1 MPERRHLH
9 FDIADRQ
16 YELRDTAA
24 PDDFVL
30 ARRDSPVP
38 FPANA
43 LAYCAD
49 MQAERVLYSMHGP
62 GVAALFQAPFLY
74 AAQLCDAGQVVTVP
88 FERLPDVDPCIDCR
102 PTLIFSPGRAGST
115 LLARLLRAC
124 GANCAS
130 EPDML
135 SQICRF
141 EREDR
146 MRIGPDTEIAL
157 LHACL
162 AALCRLLGPSP
173 FIKLR
178 SHCNA
183 RPLPL
188 IEAAAHAPAILLM
201 RRMDPWALSRHLAFG
216 EAAASVASVLRHTL
230 DAADK
235 LLGLPEPPRIL
246 WFEDLRANPLAVLR
260 RLLPDTPLD
269 PLAIARVMATDSQ
282 AGTSVARN
290 ELAAATAEPGF
301 TEHFRAAWDS
311 ACVGAEW
318 SEATLALLAEVSA
331 ECRPFSRR
339 IQASA
344 RSAP

>member
-1 MPERRHLH
+1 MPDRRLLH

-62 GVAALFQAPFLY
+62 DVAALFQAPFLY
-74 AAQLCDAGQVVTVP
+74 AAQLCDAHQVVTVP
-88 FERLPDVDPCIDCR
+88 FERLPEIDTSIACS

-124 GANCAS
+124 GARCAS

-146 MRIGPDTEIAL
+146 MRIGPETEIAL
-157 LHACL
+157 LHACV
-162 AALCRLLGPSP
+162 AALCRLLGPNP
-173 FIKLR
+173 FVKLR

-188 IEAAAHAPAILLM
+188 IASAAHAPAILLM
-201 RRMDPWALSRHLAFG
+201 RRMDPWALSRHRAFG
-216 EAAASVASVLRHTL
+216 ESAASVASVLRHTL

-246 WFEDLRANPLAVLR
+246 WFEDLRAHPLAVLR
-260 RLLPDTPLD
+260 GLLPDTPLD
-269 PLAIARVMATDSQ
+269 PMATARVMATDSQ
-282 AGTSVARN
+282 AGTAIGRR
-290 ELAAATAEPGF
+290 ELAAATAEPNF
-301 TEHFRAAWDS
+301 TEDFRSAWQL
-311 ACVGAEW
+311 ACAGAEW
-318 SEATLALLAEVSA
+318 SDATLALVAEVSG
-331 ECRPFSRR
+331 
-339 IQASA
+339 
-344 RSAP
+344 

>member
-1 MPERRHLH
+1 MPDRRLLH

-16 YELRDTAA
+16 QELRGTAA

-30 ARRDSPVP
+30 ARRDTPVP

-49 MQAERVLYSMHGP
+49 MQAERVLYSVHGAAH
-62 GVAALFQAPFLY
+62 GRDIAALFEAPFLY
-74 AAQLCDAGQVVTVP
+74 AAQLCDAQGVVTVP
-88 FERLPDVDPCIDCR
+88 FERLPDIDSATTCR
-102 PTLIFSPGRAGST
+102 PVLIFSPGRAGST

-124 GANCAS
+124 GAPCAS

-146 MRIGPDTEIAL
+146 MRIGPETEVAL

-162 AALCRLLGPSP
+162 AALCRLLGPAP
-173 FIKLR
+173 FVKLR

-188 IEAAAHAPAILLM
+188 VEAAAHAPAILLM
-201 RRMDPWALSRHLAFG
+201 RRMAPWAVSRHLAFG
-216 EAAASVASVLRHTL
+216 ESAASVASVLRQTL

-235 LLGLPEPPRIL
+235 LLGLPQPPRVL
-246 WFEDLRANPLAVLR
+246 WFEDLRANPLGMLR
-260 RLLPDTPLD
+260 ALLPGTKLD
-269 PLAIARVMATDSQ
+269 PLTIAHVMAADSQ
-282 AGTSVARN
+282 AGTSVARR
-290 ELAAATAEPGF
+290 ELAFATVEPCFAED
-301 TEHFRAAWDS
+301 FRAACES
-311 ACVGAEW
+311 ACAGAAW
-318 SEATLALLAEVSA
+318 SEATRGLLAVMTA
-331 ECRPFSRR
+331 
-339 IQASA
+339 
-344 RSAP
+344 